1 LIYSEPVVIDGKTAI
16 AIQVKLPQT
25 TLLIITTDKGYMM
38 CGALDVKLL
47 NERLNDRR
55 IIAARALGVKS
66 ISELLDAPLESV
78 TDQAQAMGIVPGM
91 IGREAILRMM

>member
-1 LIYSEPVVIDGKTAI
+1 MIYSEPVVIDGKTAI